1 MCYNRKMFK
10 VMEAQLEVKSI
21 LSRIKECKWKLAKKK
36 IIIINC

>member
-10 VMEAQLEVKSI
+10 VMEAQLEVKAI
-21 LSRIKECKWKLAKKK
+21 FSRIKECKWKLAKKI